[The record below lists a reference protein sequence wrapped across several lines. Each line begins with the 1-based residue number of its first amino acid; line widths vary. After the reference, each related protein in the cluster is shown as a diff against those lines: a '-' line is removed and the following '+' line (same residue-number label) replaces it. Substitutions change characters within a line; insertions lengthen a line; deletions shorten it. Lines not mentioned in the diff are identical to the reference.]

1 MNISL
6 SEQVEVLQKL
16 LIGHATGGNG
26 NAAEYQTLR
35 EVVINHPQLKDLSP
49 RWLRTN
55 RTTAQFWQ
63 FIKFKFGSYAE
74 RRQFIWEEF
83 QPLFDRIE
91 GNKAVPSDL
100 NVSVALEK
108 FEADTVHQVWLKAME
123 RRDSDPE
130 GAITTARTLLETVC
144 KHILDEH
151 GETYKSDSDLPLL
164 YKTAA
169 KTLNIAP
176 SQHSEEIFKQIL
188 GGCTAVVEGLGA
200 LRNRLS
206 DAHGQ
211 GKRPVKPAPRHAEL
225 AVNLAG
231 TMAMFLVATHEATL
245 VAEAKSKV

>member
-1 MNISL
+1 M
-6 SEQVEVLQKL
+6 LQNL
-16 LIGHATGGNG
+16 LIAHATGGSG
-26 NAAEYQTLR
+26 DAEEYRKLR
-35 EVVINHPQLKDLSP
+35 EAIISHPQLKDLAP

-55 RTTAQFWQ
+55 RTTGEFWQ
-63 FIKFKFGSYAE
+63 FVKYKFGSYAE
-74 RRQFIWEEF
+74 RRQFIWDGF
-83 QPLFDRIE
+83 RPMFDRIE
-91 GNKAVPSDL
+91 GAKAVPSDF
-100 NVSVALEK
+100 NVSLALEK

-123 RRDSDPE
+123 RRESDPE
-130 GAITTARTLLETVC
+130 GAITSARTLLETVC

-151 GETYKSDSDLPLL
+151 GETYKSDSDLPVL

-176 SQHSEEIFKQIL
+176 SQHSEEIFRQIL

-245 VAEAKSKV
+245 SSEAKAKA